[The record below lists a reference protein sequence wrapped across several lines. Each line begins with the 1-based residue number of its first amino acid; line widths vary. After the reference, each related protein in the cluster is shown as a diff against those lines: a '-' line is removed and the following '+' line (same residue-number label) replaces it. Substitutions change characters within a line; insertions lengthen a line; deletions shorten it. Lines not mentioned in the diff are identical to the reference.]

1 MSTSA
6 RRALTVLLG
15 VSLSVVGLSTVGPT
29 TVHAA
34 GTPIFSESF
43 KNNTVGDTHWVI
55 GGTNF
60 TPCLTASGNSTVTPI
75 LSCAG
80 TSDAA
85 GAGAARLTS
94 AAGNQSGFIFYNSPL
109 PDTAGITVNF
119 DTFQYNGTGADGIAF
134 FMTDGQYQLLT
145 PGQAGGYLG
154 YAGGNHGIGVGNGV
168 AHGLFGLGLD
178 AYGNFSNFENNI
190 AGGGN
195 CPNSYVPSLLKDEVV
210 LRGPGNA
217 DELNYCHLA
226 GAAAPSTLHVDA
238 ATDRTDGGANDVV
251 RHVKIVVDPSSNVAP
266 KVTVTIDG
274 TQVLQAPEPA
284 MSPTVKFGWTASTGG
299 STNIHEIQNVTVT
312 TINPLEPSLSVS
324 NTVNSGGMFTS
335 GGPAG
340 DAAYTVTNS
349 AGANFETKSFTL
361 TVPVPAGLG
370 FTGTTVTDPN
380 MVCAAS
386 TTTQLSCTYTPT
398 GYGFASGQSVT
409 VHLLFSPTAT
419 YSHKDL
425 VLTASVTST
434 DGGSPTSNQT
444 LQVYPTAVPSAITTT
459 VSVPATVAQGATGTA
474 PFTWTVGAAANPA
487 LVSSAT
493 VDASG
498 NVTMT
503 PVAGASGR
511 TTIPLSVRDP
521 SGLTSAVA
529 NIPVTVRPT
538 VSAVVGSGTGPAPVY
553 ANVPAP
559 VGTGP
564 YVYTFATTP
573 NAATQGTAQF
583 VAGSPEQVKFTP
595 VQGFSGAV
603 PTFTYLVTDAGGAQS
618 ATATVDIT
626 VSKPVAPT
634 VADVTG
640 AIDANTVFTQTVPA
654 PSGASP
660 FGYAITAPPAAGTET
675 ISPSGGLVTFTPP
688 SNTSGV
694 YNSTYQAQDQYAQP
708 SNSGSI
714 QVTVR
719 PVAANFSGT
728 TLGVT
733 PLTLNAPA
741 AVGTGPFTWTS
752 APPQTHGTLAMD
764 VATGQVTFT
773 ATLGYSGT
781 FTFPYS
787 VSDKVGTSSTAKV
800 VTITVTA
807 PPAPVALPYTSTQN
821 ADNNVSAQLP
831 APSSGT
837 SPFTYSVVTPP
848 ASGLLVVASNGHM
861 TYTPVAGTS
870 GIVTFTYSIT
880 DPYGTASQPATVT
893 LNFRPVAP
901 NVSGSTVGPQPVTI
915 AGGAVDGTGPL
926 TYTLTQPPAAQGTAT
941 VNQANGAITF
951 TPKLGFAG
959 IASFSYT
966 VTGTG
971 PTTSLPAL
979 VTVTVSQPPAPGV
992 SSTSATTLANAA
1004 VDITT
1009 PAPTGTGPFS
1019 YAISTAPA
1027 LGTAT
1032 ISAAGVIHYTPNANV
1047 SGIDTLKYTATDPYS
1062 QMSVPATV
1070 TIDVFPIAASPV
1082 TGSSTGPN
1090 PVIATPGVPTG
1101 TGPFTFALVP
1111 ASVPPLAEGTT
1122 AEAPTSGQITFTPVV
1137 GFSGTVTFQYTV
1149 SDAAGLT
1156 SAPGTVTFTVNK
1168 PSGPAVSPAS
1178 ATTLANTALD
1188 ITPPAAT
1195 GTAPLTYAISTA
1207 PTGGT
1212 ATISVATG
1220 VIHYTPNANVSGID
1234 TLRYTATDPYGATS
1248 TPAVVT
1254 ITVLPVAA
1262 SPVTGSST
1270 GPNPVVG
1277 TPGPPSGTG
1286 PFTYALVPA
1295 SLPLTAQG
1303 TTVEDSTTGRI
1314 TFTPVAGF
1322 SGTVTF
1328 QYTVTDAAGLTSGAG
1343 TATFTVSKPAGPTVS
1358 PASATT
1364 MANTAVDVTP
1374 PVATGTAPL
1383 AYQVSTGPML
1393 GIATISS
1400 AGVIHYTPNLNV
1412 SGVDTLQYTASDSY
1426 GQTSAPATVTITVV
1440 PIAASPVIGSSKGPN
1455 PVVVTPGAPIGS
1467 GAFSYGL
1474 VPAGLPPIAQGMTVE
1489 DSSTGKITFTPAIG
1503 YSGTVTFQYTVTD
1516 ADGVTSAPGTVTL
1529 TVNKPATPAVSPA
1542 SATTTADTAVN
1553 ITPPAATGTPPL
1565 TYLIPTAPTRG
1576 TATISTAGVIHYTP
1590 NANTSGVDT
1599 LRYTATDPY
1608 GATSTPAVV
1617 TITVLPVAAG
1627 PVTGSSTGPSPVVA
1641 TPGAPIGSGPFNY
1654 SLVPGSLPPMAQGA
1668 TVEDPT
1674 TGKLTFTPVVGFSG
1688 TVTFQYTVTDS
1699 NGLTSAPVTVTF
1711 TVNKPSAPIADAIAG
1726 STTSGG
1732 TVNVTATTSS
1742 GVGPLTY
1749 AIAFAPAQGTASAG
1763 ASDQLTYTSN
1773 APYSGLDSFT
1783 YTATDPYGTT
1793 SAPAV
1798 VTISVHPIAASPV
1811 FGSSTGPN
1819 PVIATPG
1826 APIGTGPFTYALVV
1840 GSLPPVASGL
1850 ASEDSATGQITFQP
1864 QPGFSGGVTFQ
1875 YTVTDAATLTSA
1887 PGTVFFTVSIPPAP
1901 VVSPASA
1908 TTSANTPADITP
1920 PPATGTPPLTY
1931 VISTSPARGIATI
1944 SAAGVIHY
1952 APNPNTSGVDTL
1964 QYTAADPYAQTSSP
1978 ATVTVTVLPIAATP
1992 VTGSSTGPNPVIA
2005 TPGAPIGTGPF
2016 TYTLVPGSLL
2026 SNVLGTTLE
2035 NASTGQITFTPA
2047 SGYSGTVSFQYTVT
2061 DAGGVT
2067 SAPGTVTFTVTR
2079 PATPVVSP
2087 ASATTPANTALD
2099 ITPPAATGTA
2109 PLTYVIS
2116 TVPTRG
2122 AAAISAA
2129 GVIHYTPSPN
2139 TSGVDMLQYTA
2150 TDTYAQTSIPA
2161 TVTITVLPIAASPV
2175 TGSSTGP
2182 NPVIVTPGAP
2192 VGTGPFTYSLLG
2204 PLPPLTEGTTVEDPT
2219 TGQFTFTPVLGFTGT
2234 VTFQYTV
2241 TDATGVTSVPGT
2253 ATFSVAMP
2261 GVPVVS
2267 PALALTPVNVAVDI
2281 TPPAATGTGPLTY
2294 AISGAPTRGTATI
2307 SAAGVVHYTP
2317 AANVSGVNS
2326 LGYTATDPYA
2336 QTSMRATITVL
2347 VRPTVANVTATMV
2360 ANTVLM
2366 LPTPGPVGSGPFT
2379 YSLITPS
2386 HGTATIS
2393 TVGAIT
2399 YTPTHDFG
2407 GSVSFTY
2414 QARDAFGLPSND
2426 GLASI
2431 MVTKAGA
2438 PTAADVSAKTTV
2450 NVAAHLGTAT
2460 HSGSGPFTWAMG
2472 TAPPSG
2478 TAKIDAATG
2487 AMVFTPARGASGT
2500 VQYTFVITDQYGTA
2514 SLPATATV
2522 HVMPLAWPISTTV
2535 PAGSGPVVIALPL
2548 PSGTGPFTCAVVAS
2562 SLPPASAGSVTV
2574 NPTTCIITFTPA
2586 AGFSGTV
2593 DIQYTV
2599 IDASGLTSAPALVA
2613 FHVLAATA
2621 TSNDVVNTPQ
2631 NS

>member
-29 TVHAA
+29 IVHAA
-34 GTPIFSESF
+34 GTPIFNESF

-55 GGTNF
+55 GGSNF
-60 TPCLTASGNSTVTPI
+60 TPCLTATGNSTVTPI

-80 TSDAA
+80 TTDAA
-85 GAGAARLTS
+85 GAGAARLTN
-94 AAGNQSGFIFYNSPL
+94 AAGNESGFIFYNSPL
-109 PDTAGITVNF
+109 PDTAGITVTF
-119 DTFQYNGTGADGIAF
+119 DTYQYSGSGADGIAF

-145 PGQAGGYLG
+145 PGMSGGYLG

-178 AYGNFSNFENNI
+178 AYGNFSNFENNV

-195 CPNSYVPSLLKDEVV
+195 CPNSYVPSQLPNEVV

-217 DELNYCHLA
+217 DESNYCHLA
-226 GAAAPSTLHVDA
+226 GASAPSTLHVDA
-238 ATDRTDGGANDVV
+238 ATDRTHGGLNDVV
-251 RHVKIVVDPSSNVAP
+251 RHVKIVVDPSTNPSP
-266 KVTVTIDG
+266 KVTVTVDG
-274 TQVLQAPEPA
+274 TQVLQAAEPA

-299 STNIHEIQNVTVT
+299 STNIHEIQNVAVT
-312 TINPLEPSLSVS
+312 TINPLGPSLSVS
-324 NTVNSGGMFTS
+324 NTVNSGGIFTS

-349 AGANFETKSFTL
+349 SGANFETQPFTL

-370 FTGTTVTDPN
+370 FTGSTTVSDPN
-380 MVCAAS
+380 MVCTAS

-398 GYGFASGQSVT
+398 GYGFASAQSVT
-409 VHLLFSPTAT
+409 VHLLFSPTTT

-434 DGGSPTSNQT
+434 DGGSPTANQT
-444 LQVYPTAVPSAITTT
+444 LQIYPTAVPSAITTT
-459 VSVPATVAQGATGTA
+459 VNVPATVAQGATGTA
-474 PFTWTVGAAANPA
+474 PFTWIVGAAANPA

-493 VDASG
+493 VDTSG

-511 TTIPLSVRDP
+511 TTIPVSVQDP

-538 VSAVVGSGTGPAPVY
+538 VSAVVGSGTGPAPVF

-564 YVYTFATTP
+564 YVYAFATTP

-603 PTFTYLVTDAGGAQS
+603 PTFTYRVTDAGGAQS
-618 ATATVDIT
+618 ATATVDLT
-626 VSKPVAPT
+626 VIKPVAPT

-640 AIDANTVFTQTVPA
+640 TIDANTVFTQTVPA

-719 PVAANFSGT
+719 PVATNFSGT
-728 TLGVT
+728 TLGT
-733 PLTLNAPA
+733 SPLTLNAPA

-787 VSDKVGTSSTAKV
+787 ISDKVGTSSTAKV

-807 PPAPVALPYTSTQN
+807 PPAPVAVPYTSTQN

-837 SPFTYSVVTPP
+837 GPFTYSVVTPP
-848 ASGLLVVASNGHM
+848 TSGLMALASNGHID
-861 TYTPVAGTS
+861 YTPVAGTS
-870 GIVTFTYSIT
+870 GIVTFTYRVT
-880 DPYGTASQPATVT
+880 DPYGTGSQPVTVT
-893 LNFRPVAP
+893 LNFLPIAP
-901 NVSGSTVGPQPVTI
+901 TLFASTVGPQPVDI
-915 AGGAVDGTGPL
+915 PVGPVDGTGPFVYTVSVAPAQGAVTVNSATGVF
-926 TYTLTQPPAAQGTAT
+926 TYTPPLGYSGFVFFWYTAT
-941 VNQANGAITF
+941 GA
-951 TPKLGFAG
+951 
-959 IASFSYT
+959 
-966 VTGTG
+966 G
-971 PTTSLPAL
+971 PTTSAQAE
-979 VTVTVSQPPAPGV
+979 VTIFVSKPPAPGV
-992 SSTSATTLANAA
+992 SSTSATTLANVA

-1009 PAPTGTGPFS
+1009 PPPTGTGPFL
-1019 YAISTAPA
+1019 YAISTGPA
-1027 LGTAT
+1027 RGTAT
-1032 ISAAGVIHYTPNANV
+1032 ISPTTGVIHYTPNANV
-1047 SGIDTLKYTATDPYS
+1047 SGIDTLRYRVTDAYS
-1062 QMSVPATV
+1062 QTSVPATV

-1090 PVIATPGVPTG
+1090 PVIATPGAPTG
-1101 TGPFTFALVP
+1101 TGPFTYALVP

-1122 AEAPTSGQITFTPVV
+1122 VESPTSGQITFTPVT

-1168 PSGPAVSPAS
+1168 PSGPVVSPAS
-1178 ATTLANTALD
+1178 ATTSANTAVD

-1195 GTAPLTYAISTA
+1195 GTPPLTFAISTA
-1207 PTGGT
+1207 PTRGT
-1212 ATISVATG
+1212 ATISAATG

-1262 SPVTGSST
+1262 
-1270 GPNPVVG
+1270 
-1277 TPGPPSGTG
+1277 
-1286 PFTYALVPA
+1286 
-1295 SLPLTAQG
+1295 
-1303 TTVEDSTTGRI
+1303 
-1314 TFTPVAGF
+1314 
-1322 SGTVTF
+1322 
-1328 QYTVTDAAGLTSGAG
+1328 
-1343 TATFTVSKPAGPTVS
+1343 
-1358 PASATT
+1358 
-1364 MANTAVDVTP
+1364 
-1374 PVATGTAPL
+1374 
-1383 AYQVSTGPML
+1383 
-1393 GIATISS
+1393 
-1400 AGVIHYTPNLNV
+1400 
-1412 SGVDTLQYTASDSY
+1412 
-1426 GQTSAPATVTITVV
+1426 
-1440 PIAASPVIGSSKGPN
+1440 
-1455 PVVVTPGAPIGS
+1455 
-1467 GAFSYGL
+1467 
-1474 VPAGLPPIAQGMTVE
+1474 
-1489 DSSTGKITFTPAIG
+1489 
-1503 YSGTVTFQYTVTD
+1503 
-1516 ADGVTSAPGTVTL
+1516 
-1529 TVNKPATPAVSPA
+1529 
-1542 SATTTADTAVN
+1542 
-1553 ITPPAATGTPPL
+1553 
-1565 TYLIPTAPTRG
+1565 
-1576 TATISTAGVIHYTP
+1576 
-1590 NANTSGVDT
+1590 
-1599 LRYTATDPY
+1599 
-1608 GATSTPAVV
+1608 
-1617 TITVLPVAAG
+1617 G
-1627 PVTGSSTGPSPVVA
+1627 PVTGSSTGPSPVIA
-1641 TPGAPIGSGPFNY
+1641 TPGAPIGSGPFSYN
-1654 SLVPGSLPPMAQGA
+1654 LVPASLPPTAQGT

-1674 TGKLTFTPVVGFSG
+1674 TGKITFTPVVGFSG

-1711 TVNKPSAPIADAIAG
+1711 TVNKPSAPVADAIAG

-1742 GVGPLTY
+1742 GVGPFTY
-1749 AIAFAPAQGTASAG
+1749 SISSAAAHGAASAG
-1763 ASDQLTYTSN
+1763 ASDQLTYTST

-1783 YTATDPYGTT
+1783 YTATDSYGTT
-1793 SAPAV
+1793 GAPAV
-1798 VTISVHPIAASPV
+1798 VTISVYPIAASPV
-1811 FGSSTGPN
+1811 FGTSTGPN

-1826 APIGTGPFTYALVV
+1826 TPTGTGPFTYALVA
-1840 GSLPPVASGL
+1840 GSLPPVASGI
-1850 ASEDSATGQITFQP
+1850 ASEDATSGQITFQP

-1875 YTVTDAATLTSA
+1875 YTVTDAAGLTSA
-1887 PGTVFFTVSIPPAP
+1887 PGTVFVTVIIPSAP

-1908 TTSANTPADITP
+1908 TTSANTPVDITP
-1920 PPATGTPPLTY
+1920 PPATGTPPLIYTF
-1931 VISTSPARGIATI
+1931 STSSALGTATI

-1952 APNPNTSGVDTL
+1952 VPNLNTSGVDTL
-1964 QYTAADPYAQTSSP
+1964 QYIATDQYLQASTP
-1978 ATVTVTVLPIAATP
+1978 ATVTVTVLPIAASP

-2016 TYTLVPGSLL
+2016 TYTLVPASLP
-2026 SNVLGTTLE
+2026 STVLGTTVE
-2035 NASTGQITFTPA
+2035 DPTTGQITFTPA
-2047 SGYSGTVSFQYTVT
+2047 TGYSGTVTFQYTVT
-2061 DAGGVT
+2061 DAAALT
-2067 SAPGTVTFTVTR
+2067 SAPGTVSFTVGV
-2079 PATPVVSP
+2079 PAAPVVSP
-2087 ASATTPANTALD
+2087 TSVTTPANTPLD
-2099 ITPPAATGTA
+2099 ITPPAATGTPPLSYLVSTA
-2109 PLTYVIS
+2109 PTLG
-2116 TVPTRG
+2116 G
-2122 AAAISAA
+2122 ATISAT
-2129 GVIHYTPSPN
+2129 GVIHYAPNPN
-2139 TSGVDMLQYTA
+2139 TSGVDTLQYTA
-2150 TDTYAQTSIPA
+2150 TDQYAQTSTPA
-2161 TVTITVLPIAASPV
+2161 TVTITVLPIAATPV

-2182 NPVIVTPGAP
+2182 NAVVVTPGAP
-2192 VGTGPFTYSLLG
+2192 VGTGPFTYSLVG
-2204 PLPPLTEGTTVEDPT
+2204 TLPPLTEGTTVEDPT

-2241 TDATGVTSVPGT
+2241 TDATGVTSIP
-2253 ATFSVAMP
+2253 ATVAFTVTIP

-2307 SAAGVVHYTP
+2307 STTTGVIHYTP
-2317 AANVSGVNS
+2317 AANVSGLNS
-2326 LGYTATDPYA
+2326 LGYTAGDPYG
-2336 QTSMRATITVL
+2336 QTSIRATITVL
-2347 VRPTVANVTATMV
+2347 VMPTVADVTATMV
-2360 ANTVLM
+2360 ANTVLV

-2379 YSLITPS
+2379 YSLITPAN
-2386 HGTATIS
+2386 GTAVIS
-2393 TVGAIT
+2393 SVGTIT
-2399 YTPTHDFG
+2399 YTPAHDFG
-2407 GSVSFTY
+2407 GSDSFTY
-2414 QARDAFGLPSND
+2414 QARDAFGLPSNS
-2426 GLASI
+2426 GRVSI
-2431 MVTKAGA
+2431 TVTKPGA
-2438 PTAADVSAKTTV
+2438 PTAADVSATTTV

-2460 HSGSGPFTWAMG
+2460 HSGSGPFTWAIG

-2487 AMVFTPARGASGT
+2487 AMVFTPAAGASGT

-2514 SLPATATV
+2514 SPAATATV
-2522 HVMPLAWPISTTV
+2522 HVMPVAWPISTTV
-2535 PAGSGPVVIALPL
+2535 PAASGPVVIALPL
-2548 PSGTGPFTCAVVAS
+2548 PSGTGPFTCALVAS
-2562 SLPPASAGSVTV
+2562 SLPPASAGTVTI
-2574 NPTTCIITFTPA
+2574 NATTCIITFTPA

-2599 IDASGLTSAPALVA
+2599 TDASGLTSKPVVA
-2613 FHVLAATA
+2613 AFNVLAATA
-2621 TSNDVVNTPQ
+2621 TANNTAITPQ
-2631 NS
+2631 VADTGAHLWKYALQGGILMALGILMLIGAAVTRRRRGHRGASA